1 MELQHLMIAKTVRT
15 CFPIAAGAVAEKAE
29 EINKLNVFPVP
40 DGDTGTNMSLTLQS
54 VVKELSALPVDADM
68 EAIAGAITHGSLM
81 GARGNS
87 GVIPSQILRG
97 VAEGLVGA
105 TEPATSA
112 HIAAAL
118 RRAVKVAFQ
127 AVRKPVEGTIL
138 TVLRD
143 ISTKADECEKK
154 RMTAEEALDA
164 IVVEAYQSVARTPDL
179 LPVLKENGV
188 VDSGAFGFA
197 IFLENFVAAALGR
210 ASNIEDFSA
219 TFDADAD
226 SAKAGALDRVKIEAN
241 DDWEGSE
248 YRYCNEFLFKAEKHF
263 DEDKVLQFLASMGD
277 CELLVG
283 AYPDYKVHVH
293 SNTPNLVLEHMLQFG
308 QVYEVFIHNMDL
320 EVAERTAKIHA
331 DQEAAAEPAKPLGFV
346 AVAAGSG
353 EAEILKSLGV
363 DVVVSGGQTMNPS
376 TADLLDAVAKVNAEA
391 VIILPNNGNIRMA
404 AEAAANA
411 CEDKRVVVV
420 PTKTVPQAFSALFA
434 IMPDSGVDDVV
445 EAMCDAYSEV
455 RDGEVTRAVRDSSA
469 SDGSPIHSGD
479 VMGIIAGSIDIV
491 GSDVLQV
498 TVDCINRMMDE
509 EEGDSLTILAGE
521 ELSDDAFQEILDA
534 IEEAQPDLEI
544 DSHRGE
550 QPLYPVIFSIE

>member
-1 MELQHLMIAKTVRT
+1 MIAKTIRT
-15 CFPIAAGAVAEKAE
+15 CFPIAAAAVSDKAE

-40 DGDTGTNMSLTLQS
+40 DGDTGTNMSLTLAS
-54 VVKELSALPVDADM
+54 VTKELSALPADADM

-87 GVIPSQILRG
+87 GVITSQILRG
-97 VAEGLVGA
+97 VAEGLVSA
-105 TEPATSA
+105 DEPITSA
-112 HIAAAL
+112 NIAFAF

-127 AVRKPVEGTIL
+127 AVRKPIEGTIL

-143 ISTKADECEKK
+143 VSTKADECEKK
-154 RMTAEEALDA
+154 KFSAEDALDA

-210 ASNIEDFSA
+210 STVVEDFSS
-219 TFDADAD
+219 TFDSAGSARDA
-226 SAKAGALDRVKIEAN
+226 ALGRVEIEAN

-248 YRYCNEFLFKAEKHF
+248 FRYCNEFLFKADAPF
-263 DEDKVLQFLASMGD
+263 DEDECLKFLGSMGD

-283 AYPDYKVHVH
+283 A
-293 SNTPNLVLEHMLQFG
+293 TPITRSMCTPIRPTWCSSTCCSSVRSTRSLSTTWRWRPTTVPPRFM
-308 QVYEVFIHNMDL
+308 
-320 EVAERTAKIHA
+320 RTRRRPPSPPSA
-331 DQEAAAEPAKPLGFV
+331 GFV

-353 EAEILKSLGV
+353 EADILKSLGV
-363 DVVVSGGQTMNPS
+363 DVIVSGGQTMNPS
-376 TADLLDAVAKVNAEA
+376 TADLLGAVDQVNATS

-404 AEAAANA
+404 AEAAASA
-411 CEDKRVVVV
+411 CTDKKVAVV

-434 IMPDSGVDDVV
+434 VLPDSELEDAVAAMVD
-445 EAMCDAYSEV
+445 AISEV

-479 VMGIIAGSIDIV
+479 VMGIIAGSIDVV
-491 GSDVLQV
+491 GSDVKQV
-498 TVDCINRMMDE
+498 TLDCINRMQEE
-509 EEGDSLTILAGE
+509 EEGDALTILAGE
-521 ELSDDAFQEILDA
+521 ELSDEAFQEIVDA

-544 DSHRGE
+544 DAHRGE

>member
-1 MELQHLMIAKTVRT
+1 
-15 CFPIAAGAVAEKAE
+15 
-29 EINKLNVFPVP
+29 
-40 DGDTGTNMSLTLQS
+40 MSLTCES

-81 GARGNS
+81 GARGDF
-87 GVIPSQILRG
+87 GVITSQILRG

-118 RRAVKVAFQ
+118 RRAVKVASKLF
-127 AVRKPVEGTIL
+127 RKPVEGTIL

-241 DDWEGSE
+241 DDWEGV
-248 YRYCNEFLFKAEKHF
+248 RIICNEFLFKAEKHF

-320 EVAERTAKIHA
+320 EVAERTA
-331 DQEAAAEPAKPLGFV
+331 
-346 AVAAGSG
+346 
-353 EAEILKSLGV
+353 
-363 DVVVSGGQTMNPS
+363 T
-376 TADLLDAVAKVNAEA
+376 T
-391 VIILPNNGNIRMA
+391 
-404 AEAAANA
+404 
-411 CEDKRVVVV
+411 
-420 PTKTVPQAFSALFA
+420 TVPIRRLPPSPLSPLALSPLRQAPARRRS
-434 IMPDSGVDDVV
+434 
-445 EAMCDAYSEV
+445 
-455 RDGEVTRAVRDSSA
+455 
-469 SDGSPIHSGD
+469 
-479 VMGIIAGSIDIV
+479 
-491 GSDVLQV
+491 
-498 TVDCINRMMDE
+498 
-509 EEGDSLTILAGE
+509 
-521 ELSDDAFQEILDA
+521 
-534 IEEAQPDLEI
+534 
-544 DSHRGE
+544 
-550 QPLYPVIFSIE
+550 

>member
-1 MELQHLMIAKTVRT
+1 MIAKTIRT
-15 CFPIAAGAVAEKAE
+15 CFPIAVNAVAEKAE

-54 VVKELSALPVDADM
+54 VVKELATLPVDADM

-87 GVIPSQILRG
+87 GVITSQILRG
-97 VAEGLVGA
+97 VAEGLKDA
-105 TEPATSA
+105 DEPVTSA
-112 HIAAAL
+112 DVASAF

-127 AVRKPVEGTIL
+127 AVRKPIEGTIL

-143 ISTKADECEKK
+143 VSTKADECEKK
-154 RMTAEEALDA
+154 KLTVEETLDA
-164 IVVEAYQSVARTPDL
+164 LVVEAYQSVARTPDL

-210 ASNIEDFSA
+210 TSKIEDFSA
-219 TFDADAD
+219 TFDADTS

-248 YRYCNEFLFKAEKHF
+248 FRYCNEFLFKAEKPF
-263 DEDKVLQFLASMGD
+263 DEDEALKFLGSMGD

-331 DQEAAAEPAKPLGFV
+331 DQEQEATEPAKALGFV

-353 EAEILKSLGV
+353 EAEILESLGV
-363 DVVVSGGQTMNPS
+363 DVIVSGGQTMNPS
-376 TADLLDAVAKVNAEA
+376 TADLLDAVSKVNAES

-404 AEAAANA
+404 AEAAASA
-411 CEDKRVVVV
+411 CEEKHVYVV

-434 IMPDSGVDDVV
+434 VMPDAPVEEVV
-445 EAMCDAYSEV
+445 EAMTEAKAEV
-455 RDGEVTRAVRDSSA
+455 RDGEVTRAVRDSQA
-469 SDGSPIHSGD
+469 SDGTPIHDGD
-479 VMGIIAGSIDIV
+479 VMGIICDSIDIV
-491 GSDVLQV
+491 GSDIKQV
-498 TVDCINRMMDE
+498 TLDCINRMMDE
-509 EEGDSLTILAGE
+509 DEGDSLTILAGE
-521 ELSDDAFQEILDA
+521 ELDDEAFQDIIDA
-534 IEEAQPDLEI
+534 IEEAQPELEI
-544 DSHRGE
+544 DAHRGE

>member
-1 MELQHLMIAKTVRT
+1 MIAKTIRT
-15 CFPIAAGAVAEKAE
+15 CFPIAAKAVADKAE
-29 EINKLNVFPVP
+29 DINKLNVFPVP
-40 DGDTGTNMSLTLQS
+40 DGDTGTNMSLTLAS
-54 VVKELSALPVDADM
+54 VVKELTALPADATM
-68 EAIAGAITHGSLM
+68 EDIAAAITHGSLM

-87 GVIPSQILRG
+87 GVITSQILRG
-97 VAEGLVGA
+97 VAEGLVDA
-105 TEPATSA
+105 SEPVGSDD
-112 HIAAAL
+112 IARAF

-127 AVRKPVEGTIL
+127 AVRKPIEGTIL

-143 ISTKADECEKK
+143 VSTKADECEKK
-154 RMTAEEALDA
+154 KLSAADALDA

-197 IFLENFVAAALGR
+197 IFMEYFVAAALGR
-210 ASNIEDFSA
+210 TSKVEGFSA

-226 SAKAGALDRVKIEAN
+226 SARAGALDRVKIEAN

-248 YRYCNEFLFKAEKHF
+248 FRYCNEFLFKAERRF
-263 DEDKVLQFLASMGD
+263 DEDEALRFLASMGD

-331 DQEAAAEPAKPLGFV
+331 DQEAASEPAKPLGFV

-353 EAEILKSLGV
+353 EVDILVSMGV

-376 TADLLDAVAKVNAEA
+376 TADLLEAVERVNAEA
-391 VIILPNNGNIRMA
+391 VVILPNNGNIRMA
-404 AEAAANA
+404 AEAAASA
-411 CEDKRVVVV
+411 CTDKRVVVV

-434 IMPDSGVDDVV
+434 VMPDAELDDVV
-445 EAMCDAYSEV
+445 EAMTDAAREV
-455 RDGEVTRAVRDSSA
+455 RDGEVTCAVRDSKA
-469 SDGSPIHSGD
+469 SDDTPIHAGD
-479 VMGIIAGSIDIV
+479 VMGIIDGSIDIV
-491 GSDVLQV
+491 GSDVKQV
-498 TVDCINRMMDE
+498 TLDCIARMQDE
-509 EEGDSLTILAGE
+509 EEGDTLTILAGSD
-521 ELSDDAFQEILDA
+521 LSDEDFADIIDA
-534 IEEAQPDLEI
+534 IEQAQPDLEV
-544 DSHRGE
+544 DAHRGE